1 MERMVEGVG
10 VNAAVGDLVTLCLDL
25 LPSTVDDDDVR
36 RLLGDVPGV
45 CDARIVTNAGGQSL
59 GFAIVHMATWPT
71 AEKLI
76 AIFDGAEIHGS
87 SIRVSRLFVPTLRQA
102 S

>member
-10 VNAAVGDLVTLCLDL
+10 VNAAGSGLVTLCLDL
-25 LPSTVDDDDVR
+25 LPSTVDDDDLR

-45 CDARIVTNAGGQSL
+45 CDARIVMNARGQSL

-71 AEKLI
+71 AEKFI
-76 AIFDGAEIHGS
+76 AICDGAEIHGS
-87 SIRVSRLFVPTLRQA
+87 SVRVSRLFVPTWRQA